1 MLARSGRSLSAVS
14 ARAEEWFPDFG
25 GSVGDTVRHVGL
37 GVTEPDYY
45 RVDPRGELFSE
56 GVVLPGD
63 LSFSEWFDGLVMAA
77 SAHVDV
83 AFGELQS

>member
-1 MLARSGRSLSAVS
+1 
-14 ARAEEWFPDFG
+14 
-25 GSVGDTVRHVGL
+25 VGL